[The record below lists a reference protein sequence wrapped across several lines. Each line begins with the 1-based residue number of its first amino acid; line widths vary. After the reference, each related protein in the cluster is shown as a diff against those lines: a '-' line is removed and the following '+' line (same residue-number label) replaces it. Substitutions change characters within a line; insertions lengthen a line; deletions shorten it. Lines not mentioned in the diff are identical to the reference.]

1 MKVPLTTTIVKN
13 LKLESKPAGY
23 ANGKI
28 TYQPNPDGKEY
39 ILFCSHQDSPPGF
52 GVKVAGKKTWI
63 IQRRVSA
70 TKVIKA
76 TVPSQLC
83 FFRQRYDGWQEIRLG
98 L

>member
-23 ANGKI
+23 GNGKI

-76 TVPSQLC
+76 TVRPIS
-83 FFRQRYDGWQEIRLG
+83 
-98 L
+98 